1 LHTDFESTT
10 TEPLASDMNVVE
22 PILFHARLDPPAPAL
37 FTPETSLGTVTYG
50 RLARFIHS
58 VGHRA
63 IRLGIAPN
71 AVVAIQIKD
80 PIFHTAVTLGLMQ
93 IGAATVSVS
102 APLPTDL
109 PVDVFLFT
117 FQVRH

>member
-1 LHTDFESTT
+1 
-10 TEPLASDMNVVE
+10 M
-22 PILFHARLDPPAPAL
+22 
-37 FTPETSLGTVTYG
+37 FTPGTPPGTRSPTLGS
-50 RLARFIHS
+50 ARFIHS

-102 APLPTDL
+102 APLPTDF

>member
-1 LHTDFESTT
+1 
-10 TEPLASDMNVVE
+10 MNVVE
-22 PILFHARLDPPAPAL
+22 PILFHARLDPPAPAM

-80 PIFHTAVTLGLMQ
+80 PIFYQKIIHLKIYQKILNF
-93 IGAATVSVS
+93 IYIATKKFN
-102 APLPTDL
+102 ALLNLTWH
-109 PVDVFLFT
+109 
-117 FQVRH
+117 RNKK

>member
-1 LHTDFESTT
+1 MTARQ
-10 TEPLASDMNVVE
+10 PLASDMNVVE
-22 PILFHARLDPPAPAL
+22 PILFQARDDPPRRRSARRKPHWVRSA
-37 FTPETSLGTVTYG
+37 TAGSLSFVC
-50 RLARFIHS
+50 RS
-58 VGHRA
+58 RA

-117 FQVRH
+117 FQVRL

>member
-1 LHTDFESTT
+1 
-10 TEPLASDMNVVE
+10 MNVVE
-22 PILFHARLDPPAPAL
+22 PILFHARLDPPAPAM
-37 FTPETSLGTVTYG
+37 FTPETSLGTVTYC

-80 PIFHTAVTLGLMQ
+80 PIFHTAVALGLML

-109 PVDVFLFT
+109 PVDVFL
-117 FQVRH
+117 VDLGRDR

>member
-1 LHTDFESTT
+1 
-10 TEPLASDMNVVE
+10 MNVVE

-37 FTPETSLGTVTYG
+37 FTPETSLDTYG